1 MNISYQWLNE
11 LTPTTLPARELA
23 ERLTMVGL
31 TVDAVHQV
39 DDDQVIE
46 IDLTSN
52 RPDCLSHLGVAR
64 EVATIES
71 GRVILPKISVAS
83 QDVQSSGQTTV
94 VEIRDVDLCPRYAAR
109 VIRGVRVAPSPAW
122 LVKRLNAIGQRP
134 INNIADI
141 TNYVMHELGQPLHAF
156 DLATLTEQRIVV
168 RRADAGETL
177 KTLDGVE
184 RKLGEEMLVIADAAR
199 PVAVAGVMGGEETE
213 ISAQTR
219 DVLIESAYFN
229 PESVRRTSRSLNLRT
244 EASARFER
252 GVDYEGV
259 MRALDRCVSLIV
271 EMAGGTPDAQTIDVY
286 PREIG
291 GQAVGLRPA
300 RVGQLTGLKDIS
312 TEQVRRILTALGF
325 ESVDSSEST
334 TLKFIVPTWRVDVTR
349 EEDLVEEVAR
359 HIGYDKIES
368 ALPGSSVAGEY
379 NAGERRRRA
388 ARLALVAQ
396 GYNEAINFSFISQEH
411 DNTFAPLPT
420 LSETPQQQVEF
431 VTLRNPII
439 EGLVR
444 MRPTLLPGL
453 LEALQRNFNQGTR
466 DVSLFEMGRV
476 FAAGEP
482 KPNERESLA
491 LLATGGL
498 LQAGRSGARGEVDF
512 FEVKG
517 ALEAAIEA
525 MHLPALSYEAAQF
538 RHLREGQSAVIK
550 TDGKVIGSIGRLS
563 ETFSAAYK
571 FRQPVYLA
579 ELDLGILLAES
590 DAPVRYQPLPRQPG
604 VIRDISLLLD
614 RRFTLAEITET
625 IIALNQVH
633 LRDVSFVD
641 VYEGAHL
648 PDGQRSL
655 TLRLEYRADERSLRD
670 AEVDELQ
677 SAVLRALGEKH
688 GAQLRQ

>member
-71 GRVILPKISVAS
+71 GRVVLPKISVAS
-83 QDVQSSGQTTV
+83 QDVQSSRQTSV
-94 VEIRDVDLCPRYAAR
+94 VEIRDADLCPRYAAR
-109 VIRGVRVAPSPAW
+109 GIRGVRVAPSPAW

-156 DLATLTEQRIVV
+156 ALATLREQRIVV
-168 RRADAGETL
+168 RRAAANEML

-184 RKLGEEMLVIADAAR
+184 RKLSEEMLVIADAAR

-229 PESVRRTSRSLNLRT
+229 PESVRRTSKSLNLRT

-286 PREIG
+286 PRKIG
-291 GQAVGLRPA
+291 GREVGLRPA
-300 RVGQLTGLKDIS
+300 RVGQLTGLKNVS
-312 TEQVRRILTALGF
+312 TEEIKRILTALGF
-325 ESVDSSEST
+325 EPVNSGEAT
-334 TLKFIVPTWRVDVTR
+334 TLSFIVPTWRVDVTR

-420 LSETPQQQVEF
+420 LSETPQQQVEA

-453 LEALQRNFNQGTR
+453 LEALQRNINQGTR

-476 FAAGEP
+476 FAAAEP
-482 KPNERESLA
+482 KPVERESLA

-498 LQAGRSGARGEVDF
+498 LQAGRSGTRGEVDF
-512 FEVKG
+512 YEVKG
-517 ALEAAIEA
+517 ALEASIEA

-550 TDGKVIGSIGRLS
+550 TDGEVIGSIGRIS
-563 ETFSAAYK
+563 ETISAAYK
-571 FRQPVYLA
+571 LRQPVYLA
-579 ELDLGILLAES
+579 ELDLGVLLAES
-590 DAPVRYQPLPRQPG
+590 DSPVRYQPLPRQPG
-604 VIRDISLLLD
+604 VTRDVSLLLD
-614 RRFTLAEITET
+614 RRFTLAEITKT
-625 IIALNQVH
+625 ITGLNQEH
-633 LRDVSFVD
+633 LREVSFVD

-648 PDGQRSL
+648 PEEQRSL

-677 SAVLRALGEKH
+677 SAVLQALNEKYD
-688 GAQLRQ
+688 AQLRQ